1 MKRHWKSQSDEDRRT
16 RILSAAQEVFSLHGF
31 RDAEVKQ
38 IAERAGVGKAT
49 IYKFFESKE
58 ALLLVVVEENLARM
72 RDLALSSLV
81 GSSGDPLDRLENA
94 SRALARYISVN
105 QELVRVLIQEAGEF
119 AGDIQRSYLDTI
131 DQNLPIA
138 EAFFESFRKEG
149 HFVNVDT
156 RTIVMT
162 MVSLM
167 IGAVYTWALTDNKTN
182 LEDCAI
188 AYFNLLV
195 SGIAPNRKVWAT
207 SKF

>member
-1 MKRHWKSQSDEDRRT
+1 
-16 RILSAAQEVFSLHGF
+16 
-31 RDAEVKQ
+31 
-38 IAERAGVGKAT
+38 
-49 IYKFFESKE
+49 
-58 ALLLVVVEENLARM
+58 M

-81 GSSGDPLDRLENA
+81 GSSGTPFDRLENA
-94 SRALARYISVN
+94 SRALARYISIN

-149 HFVNVDT
+149 HFVNADT
-156 RTIVMT
+156 RIIVMT

-182 LEDCAI
+182 LADCAI
-188 AYFNLLV
+188 SYFNFLV
-195 SGIAPNRKVWAT
+195 SGITPNRKV
-207 SKF
+207 

>member
-195 SGIAPNRKVWAT
+195 SGIAPNRKV
-207 SKF
+207 